1 MEKKKT
7 IIALLTSGFL
17 LFAMVVVNLIVT
29 VTDHNKTVW
38 ATNTTKSP
46 YENIDIK
53 TRQAKEK
60 QYHLAFQYPVF
71 KNASLNKNFEQY
83 VKGKET
89 DFLKEIK
96 KIDEKKLMKEPA
108 SLSLTFELIPAGGD
122 VYSILINEKTYVTA
136 EKSRSSAEIFV
147 IDIED
152 GAFAKPSA
160 LFIDPDKASS
170 ALHTPVD
177 LKSSTL
183 FIQKNMVVFLN
194 KHEKRE
200 GSLPIKK
207 VAPFLKKEWRDRF
220 SFEESEEKTA
230 AGEKVKK
237 IALTFDD
244 GPNPES
250 TEAILATLKKHQAK
264 ATFFMLGNRVERY
277 PELVDKIVQEGHE
290 VGNHSWSH
298 NDFTKL
304 ESADVK
310 SEIDRTA
317 AAVEAAAGVSP
328 LAVRPPY
335 GATNENVNEVIGVKP
350 VLWTID
356 TMDWKSHDPKA
367 ICAIVKKE
375 AKDGSIILMHDIHQ
389 TTAEALD
396 ELVSSLQKQ
405 GYEFVTVS
413 DI

>member
-1 MEKKKT
+1 
-7 IIALLTSGFL
+7 
-17 LFAMVVVNLIVT
+17 
-29 VTDHNKTVW
+29 
-38 ATNTTKSP
+38 
-46 YENIDIK
+46 
-53 TRQAKEK
+53 
-60 QYHLAFQYPVF
+60 
-71 KNASLNKNFEQY
+71 
-83 VKGKET
+83 
-89 DFLKEIK
+89 
-96 KIDEKKLMKEPA
+96 
-108 SLSLTFELIPAGGD
+108 
-122 VYSILINEKTYVTA
+122 
-136 EKSRSSAEIFV
+136 
-147 IDIED
+147 
-152 GAFAKPSA
+152 
-160 LFIDPDKASS
+160 
-170 ALHTPVD
+170 
-177 LKSSTL
+177 
-183 FIQKNMVVFLN
+183 
-194 KHEKRE
+194 
-200 GSLPIKK
+200 
-207 VAPFLKKEWRDRF
+207 
-220 SFEESEEKTA
+220 
-230 AGEKVKK
+230 
-237 IALTFDD
+237 
-244 GPNPES
+244 
-250 TEAILATLKKHQAK
+250 
-264 ATFFMLGNRVERY
+264 MLGNRVERY

-298 NDFTKL
+298 DDFTKL